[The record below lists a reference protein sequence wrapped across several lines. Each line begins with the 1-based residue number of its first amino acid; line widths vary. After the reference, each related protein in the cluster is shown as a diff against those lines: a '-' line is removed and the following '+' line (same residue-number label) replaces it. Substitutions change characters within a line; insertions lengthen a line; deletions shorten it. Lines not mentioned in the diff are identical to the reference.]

1 MKIVAILALAS
12 GLAGIGCASTGTGA
26 QMDLRGWSGIA
37 WHGDSAVQVG
47 EARVIDARVDPLA
60 PVAMMSEGG
69 SIAVSY
75 ERIGR
80 VRNVE
85 RIDAGSLAPASPDGD
100 RSTSGAVA
108 RAAGDARV
116 TLEGGRF
123 VMVWKRG
130 TLEWGHC
137 AMAQEFNADGSAR
150 GAPVVI
156 SPPEVDVI
164 GSPQAVTTD
173 GQHVVVTFAESSGN
187 GFKLV
192 AVPIEPEVAGRESDR
207 VARK

>member
-1 MKIVAILALAS
+1 MKILAILALAS
-12 GLAGIGCASTGTGA
+12 ALGSIGCASTSTGTQVDA
-26 QMDLRGWSGIA
+26 RGWSGIA
-37 WHGDSAVQVG
+37 WHGDPAVQVG

-60 PVAMMSEGG
+60 PVALTYQGG

-75 ERIGR
+75 ERVGR

-85 RIDAGSLAPASPDGD
+85 RIDAESLAPTSSDAD
-100 RSTSGAVA
+100 RTNAAVA
-108 RAAGDARV
+108 MPAGDARV
-116 TLEGGRF
+116 VLDGGRF

-130 TLEWGHC
+130 TLEWGHR
-137 AMAQEFNADGSAR
+137 AMAQEFNSDGSSR

-156 SPPEVDVI
+156 SPADVDVV

-173 GQHVVVTFAESSGN
+173 GHHVVVTFAESSAK

-192 AVPIEPEVAGRESDR
+192 AVPIEPEVGGDTDR
-207 VARK
+207 VAGK